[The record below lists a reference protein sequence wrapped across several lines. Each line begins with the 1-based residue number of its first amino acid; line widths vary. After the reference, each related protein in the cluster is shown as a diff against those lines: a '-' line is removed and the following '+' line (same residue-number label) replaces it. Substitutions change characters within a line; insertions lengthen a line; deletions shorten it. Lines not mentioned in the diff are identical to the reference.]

1 MIYRETFLLSVYDRV
16 RHQNVFELLT
26 YQKAKTHVKHDLWRN
41 TIKLRKNK
49 YFKGFQTVTYENAK
63 MYAKY
68 LILRNEKTLQEKCI
82 ISVFKLFRYQN
93 AKRHK

>member
-41 TIKLRKNK
+41 TIKLRKK
-49 YFKGFQTVTYENAK
+49 Q
-63 MYAKY
+63 
-68 LILRNEKTLQEKCI
+68 
-82 ISVFKLFRYQN
+82 VF
-93 AKRHK
+93 